1 MTLSHKIVGSNTSEK
16 ECIMTSSKK
25 GKAAVQQKNIWLA
38 IGLNFVYLGAGYFYM
53 GRKVL
58 GVVLILIATA
68 FAAAMVSNP
77 ILFSVISTL
86 WFGFFIITCIDM
98 LILHSKNRKDTTKA
112 CPYCAEPIKNEAIF
126 CLHCKK
132 DLAAA

>member
-1 MTLSHKIVGSNTSEK
+1 MTNI
-16 ECIMTSSKK
+16 KK
-25 GKAAVQQKNIWLA
+25 GKTAVQQKNIWLA
-38 IGLNFVYLGAGYFYM
+38 IGLNFAYLGAGYFYM

-58 GVVLILIATA
+58 GGLLILITTA
-68 FAAAMVSNP
+68 FAAAMMSNP
-77 ILFSVISTL
+77 MLFSAISSI
-86 WFGFFIITCIDM
+86 WFGILVITCIDM
-98 LILHSKNRKDTTKA
+98 LILHSKNKKDTTKA

>member
-1 MTLSHKIVGSNTSEK
+1 MA
-16 ECIMTSSKK
+16 SSKK
-25 GKAAVQQKNIWLA
+25 ETTAVQQKNIWLA

-58 GVVLILIATA
+58 GVVLIPIATA
-68 FAAAMVSNP
+68 FATTMLSNP
-77 ILFSVISTL
+77 ILFSAISTA

-98 LILHSKNRKDTTKA
+98 LILHSKNKKETTKA

-132 DLAAA
+132 DLVAA

>member
-1 MTLSHKIVGSNTSEK
+1 MTLTHVIVGSNTSDK
-16 ECIMTSSKK
+16 ECIMTNIKNEK
-25 GKAAVQQKNIWLA
+25 TKVQPKNIWLA
-38 IGLNFVYLGAGYFYM
+38 IGLNFAYLGAGYFYM

-58 GVVLILIATA
+58 GVLLILIATA
-68 FAAAMVSNP
+68 FTAAMMSNP
-77 ILFSVISTL
+77 MLFSAISSI
-86 WFGFFIITCIDM
+86 WFGILVITCIDM
-98 LILHSKNRKDTTKA
+98 LILHSKNRKETTKA

>member
-1 MTLSHKIVGSNTSEK
+1 MTVRSNTSDK

-25 GKAAVQQKNIWLA
+25 EKIPVQQKNIWLA

-58 GVVLILIATA
+58 GVLLILIATG
-68 FAAAMVSNP
+68 FATAMLSNP
-77 ILFSVISTL
+77 ILFSAISTA

-98 LILHSKNRKDTTKA
+98 LILHSRNKKETTKA

-132 DLAAA
+132 DLVAA